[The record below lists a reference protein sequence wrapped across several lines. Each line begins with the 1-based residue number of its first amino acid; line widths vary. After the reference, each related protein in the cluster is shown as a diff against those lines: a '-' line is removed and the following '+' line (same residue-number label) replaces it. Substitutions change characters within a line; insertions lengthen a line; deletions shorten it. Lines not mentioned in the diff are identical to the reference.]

1 MVASYDP
8 SSFGDIVTAI
18 DIVQSIYTA
27 LSDSAGTS
35 FEYTCLIN
43 ELRSFGDDLRL
54 VDSVLQTTPMSRSLR
69 QDIEAETARCL
80 KLLRKFWGRI
90 ERYKVDPSGRRSVI
104 WRKVTWAIWKA
115 SEIKRFRQK
124 LSNHESSIRLFLGG

>member
-1 MVASYDP
+1 MVAPSGL
-8 SSFGDIVTAI
+8 SSFSDIV

-27 LSDSAGTS
+27 LSDSAGLS

-54 VDSVLQTTPMSRSLR
+54 VDSVLQTTPMSKSLR

-90 ERYKVDPSGRRSVI
+90 ERYKVDPSGRLSVI

-115 SEIKRFRQK
+115 SEVKHFRQK